1 MNAFTMIRSILSTLV
16 LLVTLASAS
25 QLGLMTV
32 KQPLYMHGSDTDPE
46 IRITDVPVAS
56 SGSFPESL
64 FAAIHAPFIP
74 PTDGSWKE
82 PEDVNMTSRYGIRV
96 SASEDSAGDALV
108 WEITVD
114 ASKATQPEGYPFTV
128 AQVIDSTLTCVK
140 VMCPHKPEDE
150 HKVKIHVLRAK
161 K

>member
-1 MNAFTMIRSILSTLV
+1 MIRSILSSLV
-16 LLVTLASAS
+16 LLATLASAS

-32 KQPLYMHGSDTDPE
+32 KQPLYMHGSDSDPE
-46 IRITDVPVAS
+46 IQIVDVPVAS

-64 FAAIHAPFIP
+64 FAAIHVPFIP

-82 PEDVNMTSRYGIRV
+82 PEDVNMTSLYGIRV
-96 SASEDSAGDALV
+96 SVELDSAGDVEL
-108 WEITVD
+108 WKITVD
-114 ASKATQPEGYPFTV
+114 ASKAKKPEDYPFSL
-128 AQVIDSTLTCVK
+128 AQVIDSTVTCAK

-150 HKVKIHVLRAK
+150 RKVTITVVQPK